1 MNNLSDNKFISIG
14 KVVKPHGIKGEL
26 KFFLYN
32 KDSNLLSLN
41 VSIWFKINN
50 SYKSFYLLNSKGLG
64 KIFRLESVNNR
75 SEAELL
81 RDKEFFVLR
90 EDLPDLDDGNFYL
103 NDIINF
109 KLFNGKKELGLILD
123 VLLLPSA
130 DYILINY
137 NNQEVLIPVLE
148 KYIKFFDFDKKIV
161 TMKNIEGFLNL

>member
-1 MNNLSDNKFISIG
+1 MNNLSDNKFIPIG

-32 KDSNLLSLN
+32 KDSNLLSLD

-90 EDLPDLDDGNFYL
+90 EDLPDLDEGNFYL

>member
-1 MNNLSDNKFISIG
+1 LNNLSDNKFISIG

-50 SYKSFYLLNSKGLG
+50 SYKSFDLLNSKGLG
-64 KIFRLESVNNR
+64 KIFKLESVDNR
-75 SEAELL
+75 SDAELL
-81 RDKEFFVLR
+81 REKEFFVLR
-90 EDLPDLDDGNFYL
+90 DDLPDLDDGNFYL

-109 KLFNGKKELGLILD
+109 KLFNGEKELGLILD

-130 DYILINY
+130 DYVLINY
-137 NNQEVLIPVLE
+137 NNKEVLIPVAE
-148 KYIKFFDFDKKIV
+148 KYIKFFDFDEKIV